1 MRFDLTVNIL
11 TNYAYNKGFI
21 RVFGGQQSRPN
32 VHIDDMCRLYEKLII
47 ENLKDFNGE
56 IFNFGHQNMK
66 IIDIANEIKE
76 IFKEK
81 FNKDIE
87 IKIEESQDK
96 RSYNINS
103 EKIKKILSF
112 DFKYKVRD
120 AINDLIKG
128 FEEGQLTN
136 TFDPKWQNI
145 AVLKKINNI

>member
-1 MRFDLTVNIL
+1 
-11 TNYAYNKGFI
+11 
-21 RVFGGQQSRPN
+21 
-32 VHIDDMCRLYEKLII
+32 MCRLYEKLII

-66 IIDIANEIKE
+66 IIDIVNEIKE

-103 EKIKKILSF
+103 EKIK
-112 DFKYKVRD
+112 
-120 AINDLIKG
+120 NIK
-128 FEEGQLTN
+128 F
-136 TFDPKWQNI
+136 
-145 AVLKKINNI
+145 

>member
-1 MRFDLTVNIL
+1 M
-11 TNYAYNKGFI
+11 FI
-21 RVFGGQQSRPN
+21 FGGQQSRPN

-56 IFNFGHQNMK
+56 ILIGHQNMK

-103 EKIKKILSF
+103 EKIKK
-112 DFKYKVRD
+112 Y
-120 AINDLIKG
+120 
-128 FEEGQLTN
+128 
-136 TFDPKWQNI
+136 
-145 AVLKKINNI
+145 